1 MQEGQTIRY
10 MFKHSLEG
18 IEQLKAKRILIILM
32 VVLAGTNLS
41 AFGAEPPALF
51 PTRGHVLMIRHAVA
65 PGSGD
70 PVNFRIGDCSTQR
83 NLSDQGRV
91 QAGQI
96 GDWLLARDI
105 PVAGVYSSQWCRCL
119 ETAER
124 MNLAPV
130 KELAALNS
138 FYERPQD
145 REPNMN
151 ALRAFLNRQPV
162 DGNLIILVTH
172 YVNIAALTG
181 IGVSSG
187 EGILLKLNGNG
198 KLAVV
203 QRLDFGL

>member
-1 MQEGQTIRY
+1 MQI
-10 MFKHSLEG
+10 KN
-18 IEQLKAKRILIILM
+18 ILFIVM
-32 VVLAGTNLS
+32 VVLAGTNVS
-41 AFGAEPPALF
+41 AFGDEPPSLF
-51 PTRGHVLMIRHAVA
+51 PNRGHVLMIRHALA

-70 PVNFRIGDCSTQR
+70 PQNFKIGDCTTQR
-83 NLSDQGRV
+83 NLSGQGRV

-96 GDWLLARDI
+96 GDWLRARDI
-105 PVAGVYSSQWCRCL
+105 QVAGVYSSQWCRCL

-145 REPNMN
+145 REPNTN

-172 YVNIAALTG
+172 YVNIAAVTG

-187 EGILLKLNGNG
+187 EGLLLKLKGNG
-198 KLAVV
+198 ELAVV
-203 QRLDFGL
+203 QRLDFDL